1 MAGGPFGF
9 TETKPF
15 QDDPL
20 CVVDGVAINVR
31 SELTKTPSP
40 GVNVI
45 DMEDG
50 SAVASPAQFVDNDL
64 PETVRKYTFKVPM
77 RAVGETAWWKLK
89 ALAGRGRPFWLI
101 DFDYEPETFS
111 AGPELETFRLPRA
124 TAASTW
130 ASFPGTYPIVATLN
144 DVAQTVISA
153 GTPASGEVKVLGST
167 VSTPGLVNGDLLVV
181 RYVPAYWVVITE
193 IPQSNRGSND
203 LSREITMVEARS
215 WAT

>member
-1 MAGGPFGF
+1 MPSGYFGF

-15 QDDPL
+15 QDDPA

-31 SELTKTPSP
+31 SELTKTPSL
-40 GVNVI
+40 GANVI
-45 DMEDG
+45 GMEDG
-50 SAVASPAQFVDNDL
+50 SMVVQQEFRDDDL
-64 PETVRKYTFKVPM
+64 PETLRNYTFKVPM
-77 RAVGETAWWKLK
+77 RAVNEEAWWKLK

-101 DFDYEPETFS
+101 DFDYEPETWS
-111 AGPELETFRLPRA
+111 AGPQLETFRLPRA

-130 ASFPGTYPIVATLN
+130 ASFPATYPIVATLN

-153 GTPASGEVKVLGST
+153 GTPASGQVKVLGST

-193 IPQSNRGSND
+193 IPQTYRGSND
-203 LSREITMVEARS
+203 LTREITMVEVRS
-215 WAT
+215 WPT